1 MDDYKKLSR
10 VIRYLRGTRELHLI
24 LSAVSLNEIY
34 WSIDG
39 SYGSHTDMRGHTGAC
54 CTLGKGAVYT
64 ASTKQKLN
72 AISSTETELIALH
85 DILRQVIWTRYFM
98 EAQGHEIRKN
108 IVYQDNTST
117 MLLSK
122 NGKRSSGKQTRH
134 IGIRFFFVRDRVLR
148 GELSLLY
155 CPTAEMT
162 SDFLSKPMQGSA
174 FKKHRDA
181 ILNND
186 DGCPRP
192 NPMIQPEQRSVL
204 ADEKIGRENEETNRD
219 KIVGGD
225 DHELGARENML
236 RVERRENITGIS
248 EDIPDKYFCPLAKN
262 NVRKKIGEEKVHVA
276 HKTDQKQNSRFAD
289 TKLRIDTKEE
299 DKEESQLHD
308 KEGADT
314 MDCGERCHRSKKEK
328 NDDKMVRG
336 GDREIRN
343 DVAKLLA
350 ADRTKDCTDSCVN
363 VVQNGTPHHQDG
375 EWIEVEKRGVRK

>member
-1 MDDYKKLSR
+1 
-10 VIRYLRGTRELHLI
+10 
-24 LSAVSLNEIY
+24 
-34 WSIDG
+34 
-39 SYGSHTDMRGHTGAC
+39 
-54 CTLGKGAVYT
+54 
-64 ASTKQKLN
+64 
-72 AISSTETELIALH
+72 
-85 DILRQVIWTRYFM
+85 M
-98 EAQGHEIRKN
+98 EAQGHEIKKN

-117 MLLSK
+117 ILLSK
-122 NGKRSSGKQTRH
+122 NGKRSSRKQTRH
-134 IGIRFFFVRDRVLR
+134 IGIRFFFVRDQVMR

-186 DGCPRP
+186 DGCSRP

-204 ADEKIGRENEETNRD
+204 ADEKIGREKEETNRD

-225 DHELGARENML
+225 DHELGARENIL

-276 HKTDQKQNSRFAD
+276 HKTDQKQNSRFTD

-308 KEGADT
+308 EEGTDT
-314 MDCGERCHRSKKEK
+314 MDCRERCHRSEKEK
-328 NDDKMVRG
+328 NDDKMV
-336 GDREIRN
+336 
-343 DVAKLLA
+343 
-350 ADRTKDCTDSCVN
+350 
-363 VVQNGTPHHQDG
+363 
-375 EWIEVEKRGVRK
+375 